1 MCRKILRKQRNFYA
15 VVRPGNVRK
24 GFIVEKILRL
34 GIIGCGRV
42 AFHHAEML
50 KGVAGIELVAA
61 CDLIADK
68 AKALADK
75 AGLKAY
81 TNYREMLKSEALD
94 VVTLATPT
102 GAHYDHVKDILNCHP
117 VHVLLE
123 KPMVLRIAHG
133 MELNALAQARGVRIF
148 PVYQNRFNKAVQ
160 RVKTALING
169 ELGDVVLGTVR
180 LRWCRPQRYYDLAS
194 WRGTFSMDG
203 GAHVNQGIHYID
215 ILRYLAGE
223 IEEVHSLFAQLGAK
237 LEAED
242 TGVSIVRF
250 KNGGLGQIEI
260 TMAARPDDFE
270 ASVSI
275 VGSKGM
281 AVLGG
286 ICANKL
292 ETFSPAP
299 ADQAAFSEEV
309 PMAYGISHR
318 RVYEKIVAALRDGK
332 PSPVAFEDGIKTIKL
347 LHALYCSNEQRR
359 WVRLDEEVESARL
372 GERNEKLLSEYLI
385 G

>member
-1 MCRKILRKQRNFYA
+1 MSKVLK
-15 VVRPGNVRK
+15 
-24 GFIVEKILRL
+24 L

-50 KGVAGIELVAA
+50 KGIDEIKLVAC
-61 CDLIADK
+61 CDLVEDK
-68 AKALADK
+68 AKSLAEK
-75 AGLKAY
+75 TETKAY
-81 TNYREMLKSEALD
+81 TNYHQMLDKEGLD
-94 VVTLATPT
+94 MVTLATPT
-102 GAHYDHVKDILNCHP
+102 GAHYTHTKDILNYRP
-117 VHVLLE
+117 IHVLLE

-133 MELNALAQARGVRIF
+133 LELNTLAYKKGVSIF
-148 PVYQNRFNKAVQ
+148 PVYQNRFNTAVQ
-160 RVKTALING
+160 RVKSALVAG

-180 LRWCRPQRYYDLAS
+180 VRWCRPQRYYDLAP

-242 TGVSIVRF
+242 TGVSIVKF

-275 VGSKGM
+275 VGSRGL

-286 ICANKL
+286 ICTNKL
-292 ETFSPAP
+292 ETFSPSP
-299 ADQAAFSEEV
+299 ADQTRCSEEV
-309 PMAYGISHR
+309 PMAYGLSHR
-318 RVYEKIVAALRDGK
+318 RVYEMLAKAIVHGGNAPVEFDDGLN
-332 PSPVAFEDGIKTIKL
+332 TIRL
-347 LHALYCSNEQRR
+347 LHALYRSNEEHR
-359 WVRLDEEVESARL
+359 WVRLDEEVESKRL
-372 GERNEKLLSEYLI
+372 GESNKQLLAQYLI
-385 G
+385 R